1 MARQPCCSLRQTCD
15 SGGPPENPVTSPD
28 HSSFRRSPATL
39 ILILSLAPAI
49 GLGIGRFA
57 YSLVLPDMRDSL
69 HWSYSAAGFMNTV
82 NAAGY
87 LIGALVAASLGKRF
101 GLFAVI
107 QIGTAACAASLLV
120 CGVTADFT
128 LLSIARFVTGFGAA
142 VAFVTG
148 GALAANIGLAHPDR
162 SAYLLSLFYAGPGIG
177 ILLSGLI
184 APFVLQGFGAGSWW
198 IVWLVLGLV
207 AVLMG
212 LPLSRWLVDA
222 DSHASAAPVPAIA
235 IRPMAILLAGY
246 FMFGAGY
253 IAYMTFM
260 IAYVRDGGGSAAAQ
274 SAFWCVV
281 GISSFASPWL
291 WRGVLARGHSGRAM
305 AIILGTNAVGAAMPL
320 LGHSAV
326 ILGLSAAVFG
336 VAFFAVVA
344 ATTAFVRFNYPKETW
359 PKAIAIVTI
368 VFGVGQTLGPIVVG
382 AISDATG
389 SLTSALVVSAATLAL
404 GAILSTF
411 QKRLG

>member
-1 MARQPCCSLRQTCD
+1 VSVE
-15 SGGPPENPVTSPD
+15 PELPVTSSDP
-28 HSSFRRSPATL
+28 SFARRNPALL

-69 HWSYSAAGFMNTV
+69 QWSYSSAGFMNTV

-87 LIGALVAASLGKRF
+87 LLGALAASGFGKRY
-101 GLFAVI
+101 GLFTVI
-107 QIGTAACAASLLV
+107 QMGTVACVASLLV
-120 CGVTADFT
+120 CGVTSDFT

-142 VAFVTG
+142 ISFVAG
-148 GALAANIGLAHPDR
+148 GALAATIGLSYPER
-162 SAYLLSLFYAGPGIG
+162 SAYLLSLFYAGPGMG

-184 APFVLQGFGAGSWW
+184 APFVLQGFGSGSWW

-207 AVLMG
+207 SVLMG
-212 LPLSRWLVDA
+212 LPLLRRLIDA
-222 DSHASAAPVPAIA
+222 SDHALDAPVPPIA
-235 IRPMAILLAGY
+235 IWPMTIFLVAY

-274 SAFWCVV
+274 SAFWCVI
-281 GISSFASPWL
+281 GISSFASPWA
-291 WRGVLARGHSGRAM
+291 WRGVLARGQSGRAM
-305 AIILGTNAVGAAMPL
+305 AIILGTNALGAAMPL
-320 LGHSAV
+320 LGYSPV
-326 ILGLSAAVFG
+326 ILGISAAVFG

-344 ATTAFVRFNYPKETW
+344 ATTAFVRFNYPQEAW
-359 PKAIAIVTI
+359 PKAIAVVTI
-368 VFGVGQTLGPIVVG
+368 VFGIGQTMGPIAVG

-404 GAILSTF
+404 GAVLSAF
-411 QKRLG
+411 QKPLSSR

>member
-1 MARQPCCSLRQTCD
+1 
-15 SGGPPENPVTSPD
+15 VTSSD
-28 HSSFRRSPATL
+28 SSLSRRNPALL

-49 GLGIGRFA
+49 GLGVGRFA

-69 HWSYSAAGFMNTV
+69 QWSYSAAGFMNTV

-87 LIGALVAASLGKRF
+87 LLGALAAAGLGKRY

-107 QIGTAACAASLLV
+107 QIGTAACVASLLV

-128 LLSIARFVTGFGAA
+128 LLSIARFITGFGAA
-142 VAFVTG
+142 ISFVAG
-148 GALAANIGLAHPDR
+148 GALAATIGLAHPDR
-162 SAYLLSLFYAGPGIG
+162 SSYLLSLFYAGPGMG

-184 APFVLQGFGAGSWW
+184 APFVLQGFGPGSWW

-207 AVLMG
+207 SVVMG
-212 LPLSRWLVDA
+212 LPLLRRLIDA
-222 DSHASAAPVPAIA
+222 SDHASNGPAPPIA
-235 IRPMAILLAGY
+235 IWPMAIFLVAY

-274 SAFWCVV
+274 SAFWCVI
-281 GISSFASPWL
+281 GISSFATPWA
-291 WRGVLARGHSGRAM
+291 WRGVLARGQSGRAM

-320 LGHSAV
+320 LGHSPV

-344 ATTAFVRFNYPKETW
+344 ATTAFVRFNYPKEAW
-359 PKAIAIVTI
+359 PKAIAVVTI
-368 VFGVGQTLGPIVVG
+368 VFGIGQTLGPIAVG

-404 GAILSTF
+404 GAMLSAF
-411 QKRLG
+411 QKELSRRAD

>member
-1 MARQPCCSLRQTCD
+1 M
-15 SGGPPENPVTSPD
+15 TSSD
-28 HSSFRRSPATL
+28 SSFSRRNPALL
-39 ILILSLAPAI
+39 ILMLSLAPAI

-69 HWSYSAAGFMNTV
+69 QWSYSAAGFMNTV

-87 LIGALVAASLGKRF
+87 LIGALAASSLGKRY
-101 GLFAVI
+101 GLFAVV
-107 QIGTAACAASLLV
+107 QIGTVASVVSLLI
-120 CGVTADFT
+120 CGITADFT

-142 VAFVTG
+142 IAFVAG
-148 GALAANIGLAHPDR
+148 GALAATIGMAHPDR
-162 SAYLLSLFYAGPGIG
+162 SSYLLSLFYAGPGMG

-184 APFVLQGFGAGSWW
+184 APFTLQAFGAGSWW
-198 IVWLVLGLV
+198 IVWLVLGV
-207 AVLMG
+207 AAVLLG
-212 LPLSRWLVDA
+212 LPLLRRLVDA
-222 DSHASAAPVPAIA
+222 AEGAATDAPSVA
-235 IRPMAILLAGY
+235 IRPMWVFLVAY

-274 SAFWCVV
+274 SAFWCLIGV
-281 GISSFASPWL
+281 SSFASPWL
-291 WRGVLARGHSGRAM
+291 WRGVLARGHDGRAM

-320 LGHSAV
+320 LGHSPVVLAISAV
-326 ILGLSAAVFG
+326 VFG

-344 ATTAFVRFNYPKETW
+344 ATTAFVRFNYPKEEW
-359 PKAIAIVTI
+359 PKAIAVVTI
-368 VFGVGQTLGPIVVG
+368 VFGIGQTMGPIAVG

-404 GAILSTF
+404 GAVISTF
-411 QKRLG
+411 QKKLTL

>member
-1 MARQPCCSLRQTCD
+1 MRR
-15 SGGPPENPVTSPD
+15 NP
-28 HSSFRRSPATL
+28 ALL
-39 ILILSLAPAI
+39 ILALSLAPAI

-69 HWSYSAAGFMNTV
+69 QWSYSSAGFMNTV

-87 LIGALVAASLGKRF
+87 LLGALAASSLGKRY

-107 QIGTAACAASLLV
+107 RIGTVACVASLLL

-142 VAFVTG
+142 ISFVAG
-148 GALAANIGLAHPDR
+148 GALAASIGLTHPER
-162 SAYLLSLFYAGPGIG
+162 SAYLLSLFYAGPGMG

-184 APFVLQGFGAGSWW
+184 APFVLQGFGPGSWW
-198 IVWLVLGLV
+198 IVWLVLGV
-207 AVLMG
+207 VSVVMG
-212 LPLSRWLVDA
+212 LPLLRRLIDA
-222 DSHASAAPVPAIA
+222 SDHTSDAPVPSIK
-235 IRPMAILLAGY
+235 IWPMAIYLVAY

-260 IAYVRDGGGSAAAQ
+260 IAYVRDGGGSAVAQ
-274 SAFWCVV
+274 SAFWCVIGV
-281 GISSFASPWL
+281 SSFAAPWA
-291 WRGVLARGHSGRAM
+291 WRGVLARGQSGTAM

-320 LGHSAV
+320 LGHSPI
-326 ILGLSAAVFG
+326 ILGISAAVFG

-344 ATTAFVRFNYPKETW
+344 ATTAFVRFNYPKDAW
-359 PKAIAIVTI
+359 PKAIAVVTI
-368 VFGVGQTLGPIVVG
+368 VFGIGQTIGPIAVG

-389 SLTSALVVSAATLAL
+389 SLTSALVVSAATLAG
-404 GAILSTF
+404 GAVLSAF
-411 QKRLG
+411 QKKLEA

>member
-1 MARQPCCSLRQTCD
+1 M
-15 SGGPPENPVTSPD
+15 TSSD
-28 HSSFRRSPATL
+28 SSFSRRNPALL
-39 ILILSLAPAI
+39 ILMLSLAPAI

-69 HWSYSAAGFMNTV
+69 QWSYSAAGFMNTV

-87 LIGALVAASLGKRF
+87 LIGALAASSLGKRY
-101 GLFAVI
+101 GLFAVV
-107 QIGTAACAASLLV
+107 QIGTVASVVSLLI
-120 CGVTADFT
+120 CGITADFT

-142 VAFVTG
+142 IAFVAG
-148 GALAANIGLAHPDR
+148 GALAATIGMAHPDR
-162 SAYLLSLFYAGPGIG
+162 SSYLLSLFYAGPGMG

-184 APFVLQGFGAGSWW
+184 APFTLQAFGAGSWW
-198 IVWLVLGLV
+198 IVWLVLGV
-207 AVLMG
+207 AAVLLG
-212 LPLSRWLVDA
+212 LPLLRRLVDA
-222 DSHASAAPVPAIA
+222 AEGAATDAPPVA
-235 IRPMAILLAGY
+235 IRPMWVFLVAY

-274 SAFWCVV
+274 SAFWCLIGV
-281 GISSFASPWL
+281 SSFASPWL
-291 WRGVLARGHSGRAM
+291 WRGVLARGHDGRAM

-320 LGHSAV
+320 LGHSPVVLAISAV
-326 ILGLSAAVFG
+326 VFG

-344 ATTAFVRFNYPKETW
+344 ATTAFVRFNYPKEAW
-359 PKAIAIVTI
+359 PKAIAVVTI
-368 VFGVGQTLGPIVVG
+368 VFGIGQTMGPIAVG

-404 GAILSTF
+404 GAVLSTF
-411 QKRLG
+411 QKKLTL